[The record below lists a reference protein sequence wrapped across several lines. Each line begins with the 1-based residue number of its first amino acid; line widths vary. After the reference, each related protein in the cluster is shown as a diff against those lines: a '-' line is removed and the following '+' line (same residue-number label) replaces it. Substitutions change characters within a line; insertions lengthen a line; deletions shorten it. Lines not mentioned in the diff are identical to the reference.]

1 MVGATFFGTFL
12 QHVGFFHSFYD
23 GFDMFYMSR
32 AASSFRNV
40 QRCRE
45 GNSGWDAMLN
55 LVALNYFDFDR
66 FGLLLSTANAH
77 LNIGV
82 LSLLFPMFRW
92 REKAARM
99 SKDRE
104 SWFSDA
110 WAPCDSSFRK
120 TKMFQWNLTKKKKTK
135 RTVSDRR
142 REQMLCRV

>member
-1 MVGATFFGTFL
+1 MVGATFLEHFCNMLVFSIFL
-12 QHVGFFHSFYD
+12 SFYD

-45 GNSGWDAMLN
+45 GNSAWDAMLN

-66 FGLLLSTANAH
+66 FGLLSSTANAH

-99 SKDRE
+99 SKDCE
-104 SWFSDA
+104 SWCVGSLQQHLQEDEDV
-110 WAPCDSSFRK
+110 PMEPDEEEEDEEDSVRS
-120 TKMFQWNLTKKKKTK
+120 QK
-135 RTVSDRR
+135 RTDV
-142 REQMLCRV
+142 V

>member
-1 MVGATFFGTFL
+1 
-12 QHVGFFHSFYD
+12 
-23 GFDMFYMSR
+23 
-32 AASSFRNV
+32 
-40 QRCRE
+40 
-45 GNSGWDAMLN
+45 MLN

-104 SWFSDA
+104 S
-110 WAPCDSSFRK
+110 
-120 TKMFQWNLTKKKKTK
+120 
-135 RTVSDRR
+135 
-142 REQMLCRV
+142 